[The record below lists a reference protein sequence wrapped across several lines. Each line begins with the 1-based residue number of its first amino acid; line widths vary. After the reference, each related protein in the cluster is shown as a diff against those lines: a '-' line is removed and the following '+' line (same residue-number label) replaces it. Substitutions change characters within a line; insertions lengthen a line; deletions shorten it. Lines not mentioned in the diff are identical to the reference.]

1 MRRNQFNEKKKLDQ
15 TAVVGTMKKLNNHD
29 FNTCILIN
37 KPIQKLRCEGV
48 ELLLTLEIQKY
59 LAT

>member
-1 MRRNQFNEKKKLDQ
+1 
-15 TAVVGTMKKLNNHD
+15 MKKLNNHD